1 MAWYNFSKAKK
12 EVLILPI
19 ERETVKDKYE
29 KFYGLDR
36 VSSENLNQPLITE
49 RFSGEYIFFGNDNL
63 YPNLLNNLFYA
74 SPFHAS
80 IINFKNEHIVG
91 NGYDIITAVTEQRE
105 LIAIEQMKYFFDELF
120 INQMGMD
127 YNIHNRLTWKIY
139 WNPEHTKIINIE
151 RIEPAKVRATKKVDG
166 KIKEYLIN
174 DDWTLRLTGLNQ
186 KEYIPAFD
194 TFNKSQKVQ
203 LWVWQGYSPGL
214 EYYCQPSYASSV
226 NWLYLDGQISYF
238 HKSNIENSINP
249 SMVMKFYEK
258 PANMAEQQEF
268 VHNLKRSFTSARN
281 AGKVLTFFSNSKEE
295 SPDIQVLEA
304 NKLDEAFITTQETI
318 IKNIAYAHSMNPI
331 ILGVAQAG
339 SLGAGTEYE
348 AAYTIFKNTYVKNTQ
363 ETLNKILTSFFKM
376 NNLNAVVKLKE
387 VNVTM

>member
-12 EVLILPI
+12 EIMVLPI
-19 ERETVKDKYE
+19 EKETVKEKFE
-29 KFYGLDR
+29 KFYGLDK

-80 IINFKNEHIVG
+80 IINFKNQHIIG
-91 NGYDIITAVTEQRE
+91 NGYDVITNSTQQRE
-105 LIAIEQMKYFFDELF
+105 LVAIEQMKWMFNELF

-127 YNIHNRLTWKIY
+127 FNIHNRLTWKIY
-139 WNPEHTKIINIE
+139 WNEAHDKIINIE
-151 RIEPAKVRATKKVDG
+151 RVEPAKVRATKKVDG
-166 KIKEYLIN
+166 KIKEYVLN
-174 DDWTLRLTGLNQ
+174 EDWTLRISGLNQ
-186 KEYIPAFD
+186 REYIPAFD
-194 TFNKSQKVQ
+194 TFNKKEKVQ

-214 EYYCQPSYASSV
+214 EYYCQPAYASAV

-249 SMVMKFYEK
+249 SVIMKFYEK
-258 PANMAEQQEF
+258 PANVQEQQEF

-281 AGKVLTFFSNSKEE
+281 AGKVLTFFSNSREDA
-295 SPDIQVLEA
+295 PDIQVLEA
-304 NKLDEAFITTQETI
+304 NKLDEAFMTTQETI
-318 IKNIAYAHSMNPI
+318 VKNIAYAHTVNPI
-331 ILGVAQAG
+331 ILGVAQSG

-348 AAYTIFKNTYVKNTQ
+348 AAYTIFKNTYAKPTQ
-363 ETLNKILTSFFKM
+363 ETLDKILTSFFKI
-376 NNLNAVVKLKE
+376 NNLNAIVKLKE